1 MRERNFLPES
11 ETPSLAQRIL
21 EKHAL
26 THTLARSLL
35 VELEQKGQHNT
46 MSKKNPRTSK
56 QPRAQKNHVMSFD
69 EVVAFGKIWNKAK
82 DLDEVTKATG
92 FSSIK
97 ASGLAARLRKK
108 GAKLQVFER
117 RGRKGL
123 DVKVLNAA
131 L

>member
-1 MRERNFLPES
+1 
-11 ETPSLAQRIL
+11 
-21 EKHAL
+21 
-26 THTLARSLL
+26 
-35 VELEQKGQHNT
+35 
-46 MSKKNPRTSK
+46 MSKKTPKTK
-56 QPRAQKNHVMSFD
+56 TPRASKNHVMDFD

-82 DLDEVTKATG
+82 DLDEVVKATG

-108 GAKLQVFER
+108 GAKLQQFER

-123 DVKVLNAA
+123 DVKALNAA